1 MDLVL
6 AEYSFVTGVLWPQWL
21 SRWRKMG
28 EVRGFRIWTHLLKG
42 ANRVMAW
49 CWKYTFWNIVCIRF
63 QSISIKG
70 NHWIIS
76 WGALRSHSIL
86 ILTIAV
92 ILGSRRSYHRRL
104 RINKCSNIS
113 YCASFR
119 RFHIGGQ
126 KRLRRFPA
134 LIMKIVS
141 TAYPFIFL
149 MFFIRL
155 IFLIEFRTM
164 FFVLIMKKL
173 LGEHLS
179 CDHTMQSNITKN
191 TFINKILLML
201 LGDHIL

>member
-6 AEYSFVTGVLWPQWL
+6 AEYSFVAGVLWPQWL

-126 KRLRRFPA
+126 KKTKKVSSPNHEDCVDCLSFYLSYVFHSFNFSHRISYYVLCTNYEKVARRA
-134 LIMKIVS
+134 
-141 TAYPFIFL
+141 PFL
-149 MFFIRL
+149 WPYN
-155 IFLIEFRTM
+155 E
-164 FFVLIMKKL
+164 
-173 LGEHLS
+173 E
-179 CDHTMQSNITKN
+179 
-191 TFINKILLML
+191 
-201 LGDHIL
+201 